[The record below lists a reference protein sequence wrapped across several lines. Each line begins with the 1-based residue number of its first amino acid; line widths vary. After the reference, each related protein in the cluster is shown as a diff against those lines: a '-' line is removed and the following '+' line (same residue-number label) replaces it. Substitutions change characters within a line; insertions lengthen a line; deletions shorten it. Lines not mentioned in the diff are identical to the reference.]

1 MRPDP
6 GLLRQPNFRLLWTG
20 ETVSGAGTSMA
31 SVGVPLLAVTVL
43 RASTDAVCGPGRGG

>member
-43 RASTDAVCGPGRGG
+43 RAFSPLTSAP